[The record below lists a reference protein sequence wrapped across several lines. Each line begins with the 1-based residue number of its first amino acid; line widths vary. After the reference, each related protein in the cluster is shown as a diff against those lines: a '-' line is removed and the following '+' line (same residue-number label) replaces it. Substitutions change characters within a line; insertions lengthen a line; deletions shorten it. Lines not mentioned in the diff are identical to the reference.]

1 MVIES
6 LLFDPKLKGMLVPFG
21 FYKNASLAEAYIGE
35 IVYTMDDPPVQ
46 VEIMAKATIAIKS
59 QAAEA
64 LSLLLYGKPIDYIFN
79 KMLDNWKSDIFTD
92 MILFLV
98 VKKHEEE

>member
-35 IVYTMDDPPVQ
+35 IVYTMDDPPC
-46 VEIMAKATIAIKS
+46 AS
-59 QAAEA
+59 
-64 LSLLLYGKPIDYIFN
+64 
-79 KMLDNWKSDIFTD
+79 
-92 MILFLV
+92 
-98 VKKHEEE
+98 